1 MLSRFTKQFMNT
13 FYIFN
18 FLLSFFFVFIHFL
31 SIICSDFLSMG
42 IVSSQIGGKV
52 SIFVFLV
59 NYRYRNI
66 LLGMLFEIIF
76 FYSIT
81 CKEYHHFVSE

>member
-18 FLLSFFFVFIHFL
+18 FLLSFFFVFIHFP

-59 NYRYRNI
+59 NYRFRNI
-66 LLGMLFEIIF
+66 LFGMLF
-76 FYSIT
+76 
-81 CKEYHHFVSE
+81 